1 MLPRKIGRSPNT
13 LGRLKWTFLLT
24 LVVLFVF
31 VEFGRYNLFPYLD
44 TLGGR
49 LLMDL
54 VILAGSVFFFGA
66 VFDFV
71 ARLQGTL
78 SRQNRELLALH
89 GAALDIYGEIS
100 LRTVL
105 KKVVDQAGQL
115 LEARYA
121 AVATYGDG
129 GRIQDF
135 VTSGISEERQTEIGE
150 PPRGIGLLGLPLRKG
165 ERLRIP
171 DVRRDPR
178 SAGIPSAHPVIHSLL
193 AVPIQ
198 CKSPFRGNL
207 YVANRK
213 TSPEFSLE
221 DEETLVRF
229 ATSAAIA
236 IDNAHL
242 NAQLRTLAV
251 AEERVRIARELHD
264 GMAQVLAYVNAKAQ
278 AVKAYLD
285 KGKTD
290 QAGDQLEQLAA
301 AARDVYKDAREGILA
316 LRTQVGPEQPLEEA
330 LKSFLHRWEDQS
342 GIECALQ
349 ISGEL
354 QLPTTLE
361 LQVLRIIQEA
371 LANARKHS
379 GASSTRVRLVRTD
392 RTLTATVEDDG
403 VGFDPTMRSRGGFP
417 QFGLAIMRERAESV
431 GGTLE
436 IDSKPGSG
444 TRVRMQIP
452 VKS

>member
-1 MLPRKIGRSPNT
+1 MSPRFPEGPNT

-71 ARLQGTL
+71 ARMQKTL

-121 AVATYGDG
+121 AVAVYGDG
-129 GRIQDF
+129 GRIKDF
-135 VTSGISEERQTEIGE
+135 VTSGISEERQTEIGA
-150 PPRGIGLLGLPLRKG
+150 PPRGIGLLGIPLRQD

-178 SAGIPSAHPVIHSLL
+178 SAGIPSNHPVMHSLL
-193 AVPIQ
+193 AVPIH

-207 YVANRK
+207 YLANK
-213 TSPEFSLE
+213 KSSPEFTAE
-221 DEETLVRF
+221 DEETMVRF

-242 NAQLRTLAV
+242 NTQLRTLAV

-285 KGKTD
+285 KGKTE

-301 AARDVYKDAREGILA
+301 AARDVYTDAREGILA
-316 LRTQVGPEQPLEEA
+316 LRTQVGPGQPLEDA
-330 LKSFLHRWEDQS
+330 LKDFLGRWETQS
-342 GIECALQ
+342 GIDCDLE

-354 QLPTTLE
+354 QLPMTVE

-371 LANARKHS
+371 LTNARKHS
-379 GASSTRVRLVRTD
+379 GTKATRVQLVRSAGF
-392 RTLTATVEDDG
+392 LSGVIEDDG
-403 VGFDPTMRSRGGFP
+403 VGFDPSMRSRGGFP

-436 IDSKPGSG
+436 IDSQPGKG
-444 TRVRMQIP
+444 TRVRMEIP
-452 VKS
+452 VKN

>member
-1 MLPRKIGRSPNT
+1 MRPRFSHEPDT

-71 ARLQGTL
+71 ARLQRTL

-100 LRTVL
+100 LHTVL
-105 KKVVDQAGQL
+105 QKVVDQAEQL

-121 AVATYGDG
+121 AVAVYGDG
-129 GRIQDF
+129 GRMQDF
-135 VTSGISEERQTEIGE
+135 VTSGISEERQAEIGE
-150 PPRGIGLLGLPLRKG
+150 PPRGTGLLGLPLRHG
-165 ERLRIP
+165 ERLRIA

-178 SAGIPSAHPVIHSLL
+178 SAGIPPGHPVIHSLL
-193 AVPIQ
+193 AVPIH

-213 TSPEFSLE
+213 TSPEFSPE

-229 ATSAAIA
+229 ATAAAIA
-236 IDNAHL
+236 IDNTHL
-242 NAQLRTLAV
+242 NSQLRTLAV

-278 AVKAYLD
+278 AVKAYLE
-285 KGKTD
+285 KGKTE

-301 AARDVYKDAREGILA
+301 AARDVYTDAREGILA

-330 LKSFLHRWEDQS
+330 LRSFLERWESQS
-342 GIECALQ
+342 GIECDLK

-354 QLPTTLE
+354 QLPTTVE

-379 GASSTRVRLVRTD
+379 GATTARVRLVRTD
-392 RTLTATVEDDG
+392 RGLKGTVEDDG
-403 VGFDPTMRSRGGFP
+403 AGFDPKMRSRGGFP
-417 QFGLAIMRERAESV
+417 QFGLAIMRERAESI

-436 IDSKPGSG
+436 LDSRPGGG
-444 TRVRMQIP
+444 TRVRMKIP
-452 VKS
+452 VES